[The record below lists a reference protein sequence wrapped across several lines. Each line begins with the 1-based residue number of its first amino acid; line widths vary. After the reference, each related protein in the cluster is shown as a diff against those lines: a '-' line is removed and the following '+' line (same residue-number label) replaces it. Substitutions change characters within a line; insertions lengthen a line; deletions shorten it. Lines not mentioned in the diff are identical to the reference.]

1 MLKMLLY
8 GILFYLAYKVFR
20 NLGAPSRKKEEVQ
33 GEAEN
38 KPLDL
43 GDADIQ
49 DARFKDIDEKNDSR
63 K

>member
-1 MLKMLLY
+1 MFRLLMY
-8 GILFYLAYKVFR
+8 GLLFYVAYKAVR
-20 NLGAPSRKKEEVQ
+20 LLGSAGRKKEEVQ
-33 GEAEN
+33 GENEK

-49 DARFKDIDEKNDSR
+49 DARFKDIEEKNDSR

>member
-1 MLKMLLY
+1 MFRLLMY
-8 GILFYLAYKVFR
+8 GLLFYLTYKIVRLF
-20 NLGAPSRKKEEVQ
+20 GSHGRKKEEVQ
-33 GEAEN
+33 GQSQN

-43 GDADIQ
+43 GDADVQ